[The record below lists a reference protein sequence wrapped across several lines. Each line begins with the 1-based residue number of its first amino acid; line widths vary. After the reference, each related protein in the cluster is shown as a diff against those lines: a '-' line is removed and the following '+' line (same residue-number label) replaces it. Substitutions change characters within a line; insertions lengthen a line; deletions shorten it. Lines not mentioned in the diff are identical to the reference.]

1 MDMSSD
7 GNTLVVGSPNGG
19 IVTGINATNA
29 TGAVK
34 VFTLTGGVWTS
45 RYEFTG
51 LGANDRF
58 GRGIAVTHNG
68 RQFVAAS
75 SNALDER
82 GQILLFR
89 LTGDTWSRTA
99 AEFVGAAPGDHLA
112 HNSMG
117 VDLTDDGTYLAAG
130 SVHAQING
138 IVQVFEAL
146 STPSP
151 SQAPTPQPSQA
162 PLLSPSFAPFAS
174 SSPVNIVPDPEQFQW
189 DIARVGNAEV
199 AFSEDASS
207 SEIIIHYNISLRDTR
222 IQVFKDDCT
231 TEVNSSVIEL
241 TSGLVPTS
249 TTHGNFTVNVDIKQ
263 EGVLG
268 SSIWNDTGI
277 SEGSISMCIRVDLL
291 LSDAETSVTFHE
303 QKVYM
308 TVSLLQGF
316 EVTGI
321 DLERTSATVENGDAE
336 FDYFLTA
343 CQCNELFTCVNTTL
357 TQGSDVFICV
367 ETTAPN
373 VEIAQVRQVRFIQGT
388 FNVTPVVDGVAD
400 ALSEV
405 TVDGK
410 LARIRYQMISAFF
423 EEANPDDVV
432 ANGLVLLSFTDDS
445 GRRLLRSAKIV
456 PWVPRDLEDSNEEF
470 KVQLALAAS
479 EDSSSATAIRGFASV
494 VAVIGVLV
502 VIF

>member
-19 IVTGINATNA
+19 VVVTNSTA
-29 TGAVK
+29 TGAVE

-45 RYEFTG
+45 QYQFIG

-58 GRGIAVTHNG
+58 GRGISVTNNG
-68 RQFVAAS
+68 HQFVAAS
-75 SNALDER
+75 SDALDGR
-82 GQILLFR
+82 GQILLFQ
-89 LTGDTWSRTA
+89 LSGTTWNRTA
-99 AEFVGAAPGDHLA
+99 VEFVGAVAGDHLA
-112 HNSMG
+112 FNTMG
-117 VDLTDDGTYLAAG
+117 VALTDDGKYLAAG
-130 SVHAQING
+130 SVHAQTNG

-146 STPSP
+146 STPPP
-151 SQAPTPQPSQA
+151 SQAPTPEPTQA
-162 PLLSPSFAPFAS
+162 L
-174 SSPVNIVPDPEQFQW
+174 NILPDPEKFQW

-207 SEIIIHYNISLRDTR
+207 SEIIIHYNISIRNTR
-222 IQVFKDDCT
+222 IQAFKDDCT

-241 TSGLVPTS
+241 TSEFAPTS

-291 LSDAETSVTFHE
+291 LGDTETSVTFHE
-303 QKVYM
+303 QKVFV

-321 DLERTSATVENGDAE
+321 DLERTSASNEDGEAE
-336 FDYFLTA
+336 FDYYLTA
-343 CQCNELFTCVNTTL
+343 CQCNESLICANTTL

-373 VEIAQVRQVRFIQGT
+373 VEIAQVRQMRFTQGA
-388 FNVTPVVDGVAD
+388 FNVTPVFDGVSD
-400 ALSEV
+400 DLSEV
-405 TVDGK
+405 NVDGK
-410 LARIRYQMISAFF
+410 RANIRYQMISAFF
-423 EEANPDDVV
+423 EEANPDDVI
-432 ANGLVLLSFTDDS
+432 ADGLVLLSFTDDS
-445 GRRLLRSAKIV
+445 GRRLLRSAKIA
-456 PWVPRDLEDSNEEF
+456 PRASRALENSEENF
-470 KVQLALAAS
+470 EVRVALAAP
-479 EDSSSATAIRGFASV
+479 EDSSSAPAIRGFASAI
-494 VAVIGVLV
+494 AVIGVLL